1 LEDSKVK
8 ITAVPSY
15 NLDVLCFLNVMT
27 SDEYYVKRH
36 REAYNKFYPLLSPDT
51 KANMEEAVKA
61 FGSSMISPT
70 AALLISSLADF
81 GSRDLIQMLIS
92 RTEIEEQIGKSPY
105 RFTRDELDGLLNS
118 FKAHLVPA
126 VLELERAG
134 FRDYWKNERLPSI
147 TQKCDEINGYFKKFD
162 IRDLI
167 LSFKDFKDEDITVY
181 ICSLAAPHG
190 IKLCGYSLISD
201 MSYRN
206 ETILANVSH
215 EMFHPPYD
223 LKKVQSSVQALAR
236 KKWVRDAFLNQ
247 DPHSGYAEMNGF
259 IEENVVEAL
268 GTYIVYKIEAEA
280 DPYGYF
286 EKHDGGSH
294 VISPRLFRYLLE
306 NPKDRE
312 QPFEDY
318 FNGFAASL
326 E

>member
-1 LEDSKVK
+1 MR
-8 ITAVPSY
+8 ITAEPSY
-15 NLDVLCFLNVMT
+15 NLDILCFLNVLT

-36 REAYNKFYPLLSPDT
+36 QEAYNKFYPLLNPGIKT
-51 KANMEEAVKA
+51 NMKEAVNA

-70 AALLISSLADF
+70 AALLISSLTDF
-81 GSRDLIQMLIS
+81 CDRDLIQMLNS
-92 RTEIEEQIGKSPY
+92 RAEIEEQISKSPY
-105 RFTRDELDGLLNS
+105 RFTRDELNGLLNS
-118 FKAHLVPA
+118 FAAHLSPA

-134 FRDYWKNERLPSI
+134 FRDYWEETRVPFI
-147 TQKCDEINGYFKKFD
+147 ARKCDEINGYFKKFD

-167 LSFKDFKDEDITVY
+167 LRYKDFKDEDITVY
-181 ICSLAAPHG
+181 VCSLAAPHG

-206 ETILANVSH
+206 ETILANVTH

-223 LKKVQSSVQALAR
+223 LGKVLSSVQALAL
-236 KKWVRDAFLNQ
+236 KQWVRDAFLNQ
-247 DPHSGYAEMNGF
+247 DPHSGYTEMNGF

-268 GTYIVYKIEAEA
+268 GTYIVYKMEAEA

-294 VISPRLFRYLLE
+294 VISPKLFRYLLE
-306 NPKDRE
+306 DPKDKD

-318 FNGFAASL
+318 FNDFVACL
-326 E
+326 D